1 MTAGSGDEYVLHTV
15 ADADADA
22 VDLLVRR
29 LSVRRGVQST

>member
-15 ADADADA
+15 ADADA